1 MTQELS
7 RLQLMELLNAEA
19 PRNIER
25 LEKITAEL
33 DARIKDIDEIGETIA
48 RGGVR
53 SLEQLNSMLIDLE
66 NHRAR
71 AIELNAEA
79 ELMQADFL
87 MDIEAISKSSR

>member
-7 RLQLMELLNAEA
+7 RLQLMELFNAES

-25 LEKITAEL
+25 LEKINAEL
-33 DARIKDIDEIGETIA
+33 EARIKDIDEIGEQIA

-53 SLEQLNSMLIDLE
+53 SIEQLNSMLIDLE

-71 AIELNAEA
+71 AIALNAEA

-87 MDIEAISKSSR
+87 MDLKAISKPSR